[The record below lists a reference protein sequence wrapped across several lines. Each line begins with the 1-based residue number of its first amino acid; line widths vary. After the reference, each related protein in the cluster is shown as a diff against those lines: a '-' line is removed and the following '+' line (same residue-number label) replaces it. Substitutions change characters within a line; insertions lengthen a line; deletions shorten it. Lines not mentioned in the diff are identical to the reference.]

1 MRKKRIP
8 LGKSD
13 FKEIIEGNYY
23 YCDKTKLIEDILD
36 KGFEVNL
43 FTRPRRFGKTLNM
56 STLKYFFDVRNA
68 EENRK
73 LFKDLYIEKSGY
85 FDKQGQYPVILISFK
100 DLSANNWK
108 AMTINIKEAIR
119 KLFNEHSYLFE
130 DLIEIKKEVFEK
142 ILRKTLDIEELK
154 NILQFLTEILY
165 EKYNKKVVVLIDEYD
180 TPLIS
185 AYTEGYYKEAIP
197 FFKTL
202 YSSVLKDNKYLELG
216 IMTGILQVAKEG
228 IFSGLNNIK
237 VYNILGDNY
246 SSYFGLVQEEV
257 EKALVDFELEDN
269 IEDVKTWYDGYRFG
283 NTEIY
288 NPWSILYYLDERQLG
303 AYWVNTSSNDLI
315 IKLLKQSGN
324 DVFKELKILFSDG
337 MIEKSINKNFN
348 FNEMNNSKG
357 LWELFVFSGYLKL
370 EKKVNKDINDD
381 LYLLKIPNLE
391 VKTFFHRS
399 FIESFLDSM
408 DTFREMLNALK
419 KKDEEIF
426 TERLQTIFNV
436 SISYY
441 DVGKEEKYYH
451 NILLG
456 MILSLQKEYDITSNR
471 ESGSGRYDIVLEP
484 KDRNKTA
491 FVLEF
496 KVGDNEEELEKLSI
510 EAIEQ
515 IKKKEY
521 ASSMKFKGIN
531 DVLGVGIA
539 FYKKK
544 IRVKFEEI

>member
-36 KGFEVNL
+36 KGFEGNL

-496 KVGDNEEELEKLSI
+496 KVGDNEEELEKLSQV
-510 EAIEQ
+510 AIEQ
-515 IKKKEY
+515 IEKKEY
-521 ASSMKFKGIN
+521 ASSMKAKGIN
-531 DVLGVGIA
+531 DILAVGIA

>member
-56 STLKYFFDVRNA
+56 STLKYFFDVRNV

-185 AYTEGYYKEAIP
+185 AYTEGYYREAIP

-496 KVGDNEEELEKLSI
+496 KVGDNEEELEKLSQV
-510 EAIEQ
+510 AIEQ
-515 IKKKEY
+515 IEKKEY
-521 ASSMKFKGIN
+521 ASSMKAKGIN
-531 DVLGVGIA
+531 DILAVGIA

>member
-36 KGFEVNL
+36 KGFEGNL

-56 STLKYFFDVRNA
+56 STLKYFFDVRNS

-216 IMTGILQVAKEG
+216 LMTGILQVAKEG

-496 KVGDNEEELEKLSI
+496 KVGDNEEELEKLSQV
-510 EAIEQ
+510 AIEQ
-515 IKKKEY
+515 IEKKEY
-521 ASSMKFKGIN
+521 ASSMKAKGIN
-531 DVLGVGIA
+531 DILAVGIA

>member
-85 FDKQGQYPVILISFK
+85 FDKQGQYPVIFISFK

-228 IFSGLNNIK
+228 IFSGFNNIK

-496 KVGDNEEELEKLSI
+496 KVGDNEEELEKLSQV
-510 EAIEQ
+510 AIEQ
-515 IKKKEY
+515 IEKKEY
-521 ASSMKFKGIN
+521 ASSMKAKGIN
-531 DVLGVGIA
+531 DILAVGIA

>member
-36 KGFEVNL
+36 KGFEGNL

-56 STLKYFFDVRNA
+56 STLKYFFDVRNV

-496 KVGDNEEELEKLSI
+496 KVGDNEEELEKLSQV
-510 EAIEQ
+510 AIEQ
-515 IKKKEY
+515 IEKKEY
-521 ASSMKFKGIN
+521 ASSMKAKGIN
-531 DVLGVGIA
+531 DILAVGIA

>member
-496 KVGDNEEELEKLSI
+496 KVGDNEEELEKLSQV
-510 EAIEQ
+510 AIEQ
-515 IKKKEY
+515 IEKKEY
-521 ASSMKFKGIN
+521 ASSMKAKGIN
-531 DVLGVGIA
+531 DILAVGIA

>member
-36 KGFEVNL
+36 KGFEGNL

-56 STLKYFFDVRNA
+56 STLKYFFDVRNS

-237 VYNILGDNY
+237 VYNILRDNY

-515 IKKKEY
+515 IKEKEY

>member
-496 KVGDNEEELEKLSI
+496 KVGDNEEELEKLSQV
-510 EAIEQ
+510 AIEQ
-515 IKKKEY
+515 IEKKEY
-521 ASSMKFKGIN
+521 ASSMKAKGIN
-531 DVLGVGIA
+531 DILAVGIV

>member
-56 STLKYFFDVRNA
+56 STLKYFFDVRNV

-185 AYTEGYYKEAIP
+185 AYTEGYYREAIP

-496 KVGDNEEELEKLSI
+496 KVGDNEEELEKLSQV
-510 EAIEQ
+510 AIEQ
-515 IKKKEY
+515 IEKKEY
-521 ASSMKFKGIN
+521 ASSMKAKGIN
-531 DVLGVGIA
+531 DILAVGIV

>member
-544 IRVKFEEI
+544 IRVKFENI

>member
-36 KGFEVNL
+36 KGFEGNL

-544 IRVKFEEI
+544 IRVKFENI

>member
-185 AYTEGYYKEAIP
+185 AYTEGYYREAIP

-496 KVGDNEEELEKLSI
+496 KVGDNEEELEKLSQV
-510 EAIEQ
+510 AIEQ
-515 IKKKEY
+515 IEKKEY
-521 ASSMKFKGIN
+521 ASSMKAKGIN
-531 DVLGVGIA
+531 DILAVGIA

>member
-496 KVGDNEEELEKLSI
+496 KVGDNEEELEKLSQV
-510 EAIEQ
+510 AIEQ
-515 IKKKEY
+515 IEKKEY
-521 ASSMKFKGIN
+521 ASSMKEKGIN
-531 DVLGVGIA
+531 DILAVGIA

>member
-1 MRKKRIP
+1 M
-8 LGKSD
+8 
-13 FKEIIEGNYY
+13 
-23 YCDKTKLIEDILD
+23 
-36 KGFEVNL
+36 
-43 FTRPRRFGKTLNM
+43 
-56 STLKYFFDVRNA
+56 
-68 EENRK
+68 
-73 LFKDLYIEKSGY
+73 
-85 FDKQGQYPVILISFK
+85 
-100 DLSANNWK
+100 
-108 AMTINIKEAIR
+108 
-119 KLFNEHSYLFE
+119 
-130 DLIEIKKEVFEK
+130 
-142 ILRKTLDIEELK
+142 
-154 NILQFLTEILY
+154 
-165 EKYNKKVVVLIDEYD
+165 
-180 TPLIS
+180 
-185 AYTEGYYKEAIP
+185 
-197 FFKTL
+197 
-202 YSSVLKDNKYLELG
+202 
-216 IMTGILQVAKEG
+216 
-228 IFSGLNNIK
+228 
-237 VYNILGDNY
+237 
-246 SSYFGLVQEEV
+246 
-257 EKALVDFELEDN
+257 EDN

-496 KVGDNEEELEKLSI
+496 KVGDNEEELEKLSQV
-510 EAIEQ
+510 AIEQ
-515 IKKKEY
+515 IEKKEY
-521 ASSMKFKGIN
+521 ASSMKAKGIN
-531 DVLGVGIA
+531 DILAVGIA

>member
-56 STLKYFFDVRNA
+56 STLKYFFDVRNV

-185 AYTEGYYKEAIP
+185 AYTEGYYREAIP

-288 NPWSILYYLDERQLG
+288 NPWSNLYYLDERQLG

-496 KVGDNEEELEKLSI
+496 KVGDNEEELEKLSQV
-510 EAIEQ
+510 AIEQ
-515 IKKKEY
+515 IEKKEY
-521 ASSMKFKGIN
+521 ASSMKAKGIN
-531 DVLGVGIA
+531 DILAVGIA

>member
-36 KGFEVNL
+36 KGFEGNL

-56 STLKYFFDVRNA
+56 STLKYFFDVGNA

-515 IKKKEY
+515 IKEKEY

>member
-36 KGFEVNL
+36 KGFEGNL

-73 LFKDLYIEKSGY
+73 LFKDLYIEKSGF

-515 IKKKEY
+515 IKEKEY

>member
-315 IKLLKQSGN
+315 IKLLKQSEN

-496 KVGDNEEELEKLSI
+496 KVGDNEEELEKLSQV
-510 EAIEQ
+510 AIEQ
-515 IKKKEY
+515 IEKKEY
-521 ASSMKFKGIN
+521 ASSMKAKGIN
-531 DVLGVGIA
+531 DILAVGIA

>member
-1 MRKKRIP
+1 
-8 LGKSD
+8 
-13 FKEIIEGNYY
+13 
-23 YCDKTKLIEDILD
+23 
-36 KGFEVNL
+36 
-43 FTRPRRFGKTLNM
+43 M

-283 NTEIY
+283 KTEVY
-288 NPWSILYYLDERQLG
+288 NPWSILYYLYEKELG

-544 IRVKFEEI
+544 IRVKFENI

>member
-36 KGFEVNL
+36 KGFEGNL

-68 EENRK
+68 EEDRK

-515 IKKKEY
+515 IKEKEY

>member
-8 LGKSD
+8 LWKSD

-36 KGFEVNL
+36 KGFEGNL

-515 IKKKEY
+515 IKEKEY

>member
-13 FKEIIEGNYY
+13 FKEVIEGNYY

-315 IKLLKQSGN
+315 IKLLKQSEN

-496 KVGDNEEELEKLSI
+496 KVGDNEEELEKLSQV
-510 EAIEQ
+510 AIEQ
-515 IKKKEY
+515 IEKKEY
-521 ASSMKFKGIN
+521 ASSMKAKGIN
-531 DVLGVGIA
+531 DILAVGIA

>member
-531 DVLGVGIA
+531 DILGVGIA

>member
-1 MRKKRIP
+1 MKKGIAT
-8 LGKSD
+8 GESD
-13 FKEIIEGNYY
+13 FRNLIENDCFYI
-23 YCDKTKLIEDILD
+23 DKTQWIEELIKDRAAV
-36 KGFEVNL
+36 KL

-56 STLKYFFDVRNA
+56 TTLKYFFSMKNA
-68 EENRK
+68 EENKK
-73 LFKDLYIEKSGY
+73 LFEGLDISKSEY
-85 FDKQGQYPVILISFK
+85 FKYQGQYPVIFLSLKDVKQSTWENSFRDIK
-100 DLSANNWK
+100 DLIDSLYSEYK
-108 AMTINIKEAIR
+108 DVRESLDLKEQ
-119 KLFNEHSYLFE
+119 
-130 DLIEIKKEVFEK
+130 KKFDK
-142 ILRKTLDIEELK
+142 IYFDEEETEYKKSLK
-154 NILQFLTEILY
+154 FLCECIY
-165 EKYNKKVVVLIDEYD
+165 KHYNKKPILLIDEYD
-180 TPLIS
+180 TPIVS
-185 AYTEGYYKEAIP
+185 AYMYGYFDGEARD
-197 FFKTL
+197 FLRDF
-202 YSSVLKDNKYLELG
+202 YSTVLKDNEYLEMAVL
-216 IMTGILQVAKEG
+216 TGIVRVAKEG
-228 IFSGLNNIK
+228 IFSGLNNLQ
-237 VYNILGDNY
+237 VYDTFRKEFP
-246 SSYFGLVQEEV
+246 SYFGLTQKEV
-257 EKALVDFELEDN
+257 EEALKYYELEYD
-269 IEDVKTWYDGYRFG
+269 IDKVKQWYDGYNFG
-283 NTEIY
+283 GLEIY
-288 NPWSILYYLDERQLG
+288 NPWSILHYIKAGELG

-496 KVGDNEEELEKLSI
+496 KVGDNEEELEKLSQV
-510 EAIEQ
+510 AIEQ
-515 IKKKEY
+515 IEKKEY
-521 ASSMKFKGIN
+521 ASSMKAKGIN
-531 DVLGVGIA
+531 DILAVGIA

>member
-36 KGFEVNL
+36 KGFEGNL

-303 AYWVNTSSNDLI
+303 AYWVNTSSNDFI

-515 IKKKEY
+515 IKEKEY

>member
-36 KGFEVNL
+36 KGFEGNL

-515 IKKKEY
+515 IKEKEY

>member
-515 IKKKEY
+515 IKEKEY

-544 IRVKFEEI
+544 IRVKFENI

>member
-36 KGFEVNL
+36 KGFEGNL

-399 FIESFLDSM
+399 FIESFLDSI

-515 IKKKEY
+515 IKEKEY

>member
-8 LGKSD
+8 LWKSD

-36 KGFEVNL
+36 KGFEGNL

-315 IKLLKQSGN
+315 IKLLKQSEN

-515 IKKKEY
+515 IKEKEY

>member
-441 DVGKEEKYYH
+441 DVGQEEKYYH

-531 DVLGVGIA
+531 DILAVGIA